1 MKILLVEDNRRLAS
15 ALGEYLEGEGFS
27 VAQAHSLAS
36 ARKKIQR
43 QEFDA
48 IVTDL
53 KLPDGQGSELI
64 EDALETST
72 PIILIT
78 AYGDIRQAV
87 EAIKRGAFHFIEK
100 PVDPDYLRDVL
111 QRAVEGKI
119 LKARAVLFKETS
131 PPVEVV
137 GSSPA
142 FLQAFSRAKKAAEAE
157 ITVLLTGE
165 TGVGKE
171 VFARAIHSMSRR
183 KNHPF
188 VAINCASIP
197 ETLLESELFGY
208 ERGAFTGATRTKPGR
223 IELARGGTLFLDEIA
238 EMSPALQAKL
248 LRVLEEKKIERLGGT
263 REIEVDVRFI
273 VATNKDLAQLVREGK
288 FRQDLYYRLSVFPIE
303 IPPLRERKEDIIP
316 LAEHFLALLKEEGK
330 PPKKLTEGARK
341 KLLSY
346 SWPGN
351 VRELKNVLERASVLS
366 DGPFISEKHIV
377 LQEASVPLDLS
388 GTLEEAVERAK
399 NWAEREKIYRTL
411 KACGGDIKKAASI
424 LGISPKTLYAKIKK
438 HGLE

>member
-1 MKILLVEDNRRLAS
+1 MKVLLVEDNRRLAS
-15 ALGEYLEGEGFS
+15 ALGEFLEGEGFS
-27 VAQAHSLAS
+27 VVQAHSLSS
-36 ARKKIQR
+36 ARKKMLR
-43 QEFDA
+43 EEFDA

-53 KLPDGQGSELI
+53 KLPDGEGSTLI
-64 EDALETST
+64 EEALETST
-72 PIILIT
+72 PVIMIT
-78 AYGDIRQAV
+78 AYGDVRQAV
-87 EAIKRGAFHFIEK
+87 EAMKRGAFHFIEK
-100 PVDPDYLRDVL
+100 PVDPDHLRDVL
-111 QRAVEGKI
+111 MRAVEGKM
-119 LKARAVLFKETS
+119 LRTRAVLFKES
-131 PPVEVV
+131 YPPVEIV
-137 GSSPA
+137 GNSPA
-142 FLQAFSRAKKAAEAE
+142 FLQAFAKAQKAAEAE
-157 ITVLLTGE
+157 VTVLLTGE

-171 VFARAIHSMSRR
+171 VFARAIHALSPR

-223 IELARGGTLFLDEIA
+223 IELARGGTLFLDEIG

-248 LRVLEEKKIERLGGT
+248 LRVIEEKRIERLGGT
-263 REIEVDVRFI
+263 REIEVDTRFI
-273 VATNKDLAQLVREGK
+273 VATNRDLTALVQEGK

-316 LAEHFLALLKEEGK
+316 LAEHFLHKLREEGK
-330 PPKKLTEGARK
+330 PPKKMTEGAKK

-351 VRELKNVLERASVLS
+351 VRELKNVIERACVLS
-366 DGPFISEKHIV
+366 DGPFISEKDIV
-377 LQEASVPLDLS
+377 LQESNLPLDLS

-399 NWAEREKIYRTL
+399 NWAEKEKILRAL
-411 KACGGDIKKAASI
+411 RASRGNIKEAASL
-424 LGISPKTLYAKIKK
+424 LGISPKTLYGKIKK